1 MDPDPAEPK
10 NADPCGS
17 GSETFENIRKKITR
31 NLSLAFPA
39 SPFLAEINNEQ
50 MPRNR
55 SYKARLE
62 SLDNLVL
69 IMWSNDTTLIPPQS
83 AHFGF
88 FDASMK
94 IQPLR

>member
-1 MDPDPAEPK
+1 M
-10 NADPCGS
+10 
-17 GSETFENIRKKITR
+17 I

-50 MPRNR
+50 MPRNT

-62 SLDNLVL
+62 SLDHLVL

-94 IQPLR
+94 IQPLRCGFGKCFELTKTVRYR

>member
-1 MDPDPAEPK
+1 
-10 NADPCGS
+10 
-17 GSETFENIRKKITR
+17 
-31 NLSLAFPA
+31 
-39 SPFLAEINNEQ
+39 
-50 MPRNR
+50 MPRNT

>member
-1 MDPDPAEPK
+1 MRIH
-10 NADPCGS
+10 ADP
-17 GSETFENIRKKITR
+17 NQKHWKIYEKNFTR
-31 NLSLAFPA
+31 SFLSLAFPA

-50 MPRNR
+50 VPRNT

-62 SLDNLVL
+62 ALDNLVL

-83 AHFGF
+83 AHFRF
-88 FDASMK
+88 FDESMN